1 MADTTIQREIED
13 WIRQYS
19 LPSMFDRTFSKKKIR
34 LSSGGVFEFDAVSDD
49 ETIAA
54 NISTSNALTSGGKRG
69 SGKLQKIRAD
79 IYFLLLLP
87 DSVKKRLLVFTEP
100 DMVELCQKEQKNGRI
115 PQNIEIIVIEL
126 QENHKLKLID
136 AKKIASREVSRQ

>member
-1 MADTTIQREIED
+1 MADTTIQREIEN
-13 WIRQYS
+13 WIRHYW
-19 LPSMFDRTFSKKKIR
+19 LPSIFKGVFIKKKIR

-49 ETIAA
+49 ETIAV
-54 NISTSNALTSGGKRG
+54 NISTSSAVTSGGKRG

-87 DSVKKRLLVFTEP
+87 DSVKRRLLLFTEP

-115 PQNIEIIVIEL
+115 PQNIEIIVVEL
-126 QENHKLKLID
+126 PENLKAKLID
-136 AKKIASREVSRQ
+136 AKKNASSEVSPN